1 VDEALLLDPAANNGE
16 AIAESRE
23 GIPYIAYPHV
33 WAYDMGSAHDSLPRC
48 RLEYPLEMVDSPDE
62 TGLSQRESGLIQCV
76 FLGMRGLR

>member
-1 VDEALLLDPAANNGE
+1 MDEALLLDPATNNGE
-16 AIAESRE
+16 AITESWE

-33 WAYDMGSAHDSLPRC
+33 RAYDMGSAHDSLPRC
-48 RLEYPLEMVDSPDE
+48 RLEYPLEMVDPPDE